1 MNLDKLTNKSK
12 EALFAARELAV
23 SSRHT
28 EVLPEHLF
36 TSFLDQPEGV
46 LKPIIN
52 AAGADASLVRD
63 ELVRLLTTMPS
74 YGPEAPQE
82 PGLSKALGELLKEA
96 AGEAGK
102 LKDDYVSAEHF
113 LLASLRTDR
122 HLQPV
127 YRQAGLSYEK
137 VLSALQQVRGS
148 TRISDPEPEGK
159 YQALE
164 KYCRDLTKMARQG
177 KLDPVIGRDDEI
189 RRTLQ
194 VLSRY
199 KKNNPVLIGE
209 PGVGKTAI
217 VEGIARRIASGDVP
231 ESLKEKRLVALDLG
245 AMVAGTKYRGEFED
259 RMKGVLKEI
268 EASAGSVI
276 LFIDE
281 LHTLVG
287 AGSAEGALDASNMLK
302 PALAR
307 GDLHCIGAT
316 TLGEYRKRI
325 EKDPA
330 LERRFQP
337 VQVGQPTVEDTLAI
351 LRGLRERYEAH
362 HGIRVQESAIEAAAT
377 LSDRYISD
385 RFLPDK
391 AIDLVDEAASKIK
404 MEMESMPA
412 PIDDLTRRL
421 AQLKVQEECLKGEK
435 DEAALRKIEE
445 TRKRIAEVTE
455 SLDGMTAQWKRE
467 KEIVEK
473 VRELKEK
480 LERRR
485 FELEQASKEKDW
497 GKAAALEHGEIP
509 DIERQIAGL
518 QKDLSAVQG
527 EGPFIREEVTAE
539 DIALVVSRWTGIP
552 VARMLESEM
561 AKLLRMEERIHE
573 RLVGQEDAVRTV
585 ADAIR
590 RSRAGLADE
599 ARPIGTFLFLGPTG
613 VGKTEL
619 ARALAEFLFDDE
631 RNLVRLDMSEYME
644 KHTVS
649 RLIGAPPG
657 YVGYDEGGQLTEA
670 VRRKPYS
677 VILLDEIEKAHADV
691 FNVLLQVMEDGRLTD
706 GHGRTVNFRNT
717 ILIMTSNMGSDLIFD
732 FKGEDMGDLRQALE
746 PLLRRTFRPEFLNR
760 IDEWLVFKS
769 LTRENIRSIV
779 DIQTERLRKRLA
791 ARQIDIVLDEKAKD
805 FLAEAGYDPGFGAR
819 PLKRAI
825 RRYLE
830 EPLAVCMLEEK
841 FARGSVIRVGVDEK
855 TSTLTFEEG
864 AASAR
869 RAAARA

>member
-23 SSRHT
+23 SSKHT

-36 TSFLDQPEGV
+36 VGFLDQPEGV

-63 ELVRLLTTMPS
+63 ELARLLTTMPS
-74 YGPEAPQE
+74 YSSEAPQE

-102 LKDDYVSAEHF
+102 LKDEYVSAEHF

-148 TRISDPEPEGK
+148 TRITDPEPEGK

-259 RMKGVLKEI
+259 RMKSVLKEI
-268 EASAGSVI
+268 EASAGSII

-573 RLVGQEDAVRTV
+573 RLVGQEDAVRAV

-841 FARGSVIRVGVDEK
+841 